1 MNRMIPFPAPKAS
14 ALLPYIC
21 LCIATSIADA
31 DAIVDN
37 GGKKNSPNF
46 INGPGNLPNNA
57 PKNLPD

>member
-1 MNRMIPFPAPKAS
+1 MNRMIPFPVPNAS

-37 GGKKNSPNF
+37 DGKNF
-46 INGPGNLPNNA
+46 HQILSMDQVIYQTMHQ
-57 PKNLPD
+57 KST